1 MSRLAKF
8 WELAPR
14 HKVLLVKAWL
24 LLGCYRF
31 AILTLSFKRLTAH
44 LEHHR
49 IAGTPR
55 QLLPGQRV
63 EAKSIGRLV
72 AGASRVTPWQS
83 LCLVQVLVVQRLLAK
98 RNIPGQFLLGVRMG
112 MSDDKNSDRTLAAH
126 AWLQCDE
133 DIVNGAA
140 GHEQFAVVSAFSWDA
155 ASD

>member
-1 MSRLAKF
+1 MNRLAKF

-49 IAGTPR
+49 IASTPHR
-55 QLLPGQRV
+55 LPSNQRD
-63 EAKSIGRLV
+63 EAKLIGHLV

-83 LCLVQVLVVQRLLAK
+83 LCLVQVLVVQRLLAS
-98 RNIPGQFLLGVRMG
+98 RDIPGQFFLGVRMG
-112 MSDDKNSDRTLAAH
+112 VSDDQRDKRALAAH

-140 GHEQFAVVSAFSWDA
+140 GHEQFAVVSAFSWGRAD
-155 ASD
+155 D